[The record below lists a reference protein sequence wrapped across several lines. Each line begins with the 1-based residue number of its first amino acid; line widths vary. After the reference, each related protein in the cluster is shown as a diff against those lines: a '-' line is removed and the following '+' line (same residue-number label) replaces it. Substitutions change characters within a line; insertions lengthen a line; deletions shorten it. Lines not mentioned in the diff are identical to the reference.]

1 MVYLVSVSSEATDRA
16 PCRGHIATHDRGPG
30 GCLASGSPSLGD
42 MVAHQDVLRAK
53 DRGLKGRRLR
63 RWRWPWNE
71 RARAR
76 LDAVERSIEGGY
88 MASVRDPLVATKLA
102 FNGSTRS

>member
-1 MVYLVSVSSEATDRA
+1 
-16 PCRGHIATHDRGPG
+16 
-30 GCLASGSPSLGD
+30 

-63 RWRWPWNE
+63 HWRWPWNE

-76 LDAVERSIEGGY
+76 LDVVERSTEGGY
-88 MASVRDPLVATKLA
+88 MVFLGNALEATKLA
-102 FNGSTRS
+102 FNGSSRS

>member
-1 MVYLVSVSSEATDRA
+1 
-16 PCRGHIATHDRGPG
+16 
-30 GCLASGSPSLGD
+30 

-76 LDAVERSIEGGY
+76 LDAVERSTEGGY